1 MVEFYTTVRVTGRSA
16 GKGSAAWKLGSPL
29 VSLVPR
35 SEPARLQRSNS
46 LAPATRSAA
55 TRFAICWYAS
65 ETMTCSVNGT
75 VCGVRDHAQRTHRI
89 GTYAFSMEPAGAERL
104 RGFRAPG
111 ADVTAGSASSP
122 AQGQPERS
130 ESAQVPATD
139 RGDQVIRLGHGWR
152 WAVSTAAVLVVAMV
166 IIAALAFKLGSGS
179 ATSANRASATATPT
193 SAATA
198 TPLPVTDLYRQ
209 VVPSVVLITTSKGSL
224 GSGVIVTDTGTV
236 LTANH
241 VVSGGG
247 GISILFADG
256 TKTAATVAAANP
268 KIDIAALVPKKLP
281 EVVVPAILGGGVAVG
296 SDVVAIGNPLGLRDS
311 TTTGVVSGLNRTTGT
326 KVGALS
332 GLIQFD
338 AAVNPGSSGGP
349 LLNTQGL
356 VVGVVVSIAD
366 PGEDEAFA
374 GIGFAVPIGTA
385 LGGDSGP
392 GPGRGPRL

>member
-1 MVEFYTTVRVTGRSA
+1 M
-16 GKGSAAWKLGSPL
+16 
-29 VSLVPR
+29 
-35 SEPARLQRSNS
+35 N
-46 LAPATRSAA
+46 
-55 TRFAICWYAS
+55 
-65 ETMTCSVNGT
+65 
-75 VCGVRDHAQRTHRI
+75 DAQRTHRV
-89 GTYAFSMEPAGAERL
+89 GTYAFSMDPAGVERL

-111 ADVTAGSASSP
+111 ADVAAGSAPSAP
-122 AQGQPERS
+122 QGQPERS
-130 ESAQVPATD
+130 GSAQAPRTA
-139 RGDQVIRLGHGWR
+139 GDGRVRPGYDWR
-152 WAVSTAAVLVVAMV
+152 WALPAAGVLVVAMV

-193 SAATA
+193 PAATA

-247 GISILFADG
+247 SISILFADG
-256 TKTAATVAAANP
+256 TKTSATIAAAYP
-268 KIDIAALVPKKLP
+268 KIDIATLTPKKLP
-281 EVVVPAILGGGVAVG
+281 EVVVPATLGGGVAVG
-296 SDVVAIGNPLGLRDS
+296 SDVVAIGNPLGLRGS
-311 TTTGVVSGLNRTTGT
+311 TTTGVVSGLNRTTET

-349 LLNTQGL
+349 LLNAQGI

-392 GPGRGPRL
+392 GQVRGPRL

>member
-1 MVEFYTTVRVTGRSA
+1 
-16 GKGSAAWKLGSPL
+16 
-29 VSLVPR
+29 
-35 SEPARLQRSNS
+35 
-46 LAPATRSAA
+46 
-55 TRFAICWYAS
+55 
-65 ETMTCSVNGT
+65 
-75 VCGVRDHAQRTHRI
+75 
-89 GTYAFSMEPAGAERL
+89 
-104 RGFRAPG
+104 
-111 ADVTAGSASSP
+111 
-122 AQGQPERS
+122 
-130 ESAQVPATD
+130 
-139 RGDQVIRLGHGWR
+139 
-152 WAVSTAAVLVVAMV
+152 MV

-179 ATSANRASATATPT
+179 ATSANRASATPTPT
-193 SAATA
+193 PAATA

-236 LTANH
+236 LTAHH

-247 GISILFADG
+247 DISIVFADG
-256 TKTAATVAAANP
+256 TKTSATIATAYP
-268 KIDIAALVPKKLP
+268 KIDIATLTPKKLP
-281 EVVVPAILGGGVAVG
+281 EVVVPATLGGGVAVG

-311 TTTGVVSGLNRTTGT
+311 TTTGIVSGLNRTTKT
-326 KVGALS
+326 KAGSLS

-366 PGEDEAFA
+366 PGEDDAFA

-392 GPGRGPRL
+392 GQGGGPRL